1 MRTLIGV
8 TGGSGAAFAVDFI
21 RRCPGEKYLAFSRW
35 GKYVLRQETD
45 LVPSDLSGDVDE
57 ILTDH
62 DLAQRF
68 SSGTNA
74 LDAMVIIPCSSTT
87 LGKIAAGIGD
97 TFITRAAAVTLKE
110 RRKLI
115 LVLRE
120 TPLSTIHL
128 EAAARVSAAGA
139 LVMPLCPPFY
149 FRPDT
154 VADVVKGFVD
164 HLLSQVGVK
173 VEREWNMDL
182 PVDVDESK
190 DV

>member
-8 TGGSGAAFAVDFI
+8 TGGSGAVFALDFI

-45 LVPSDLSGDVDE
+45 LVPADLAGEVDQ

-62 DLAQRF
+62 DLSQRF

-128 EAAARVSAAGA
+128 EAAAKVSAAGA

-149 FRPDT
+149 FRPDS
-154 VADVVKGFVD
+154 VADVVTGFVD
-164 HLLSQVGVK
+164 HLLAQVGVK
-173 VEREWNMDL
+173 AEREWNMDA
-182 PVDVDESK
+182 PVDIDESK
-190 DV
+190 DL

>member
-1 MRTLIGV
+1 MRVLIGV

-21 RRCPGEKYLAFSRW
+21 RRCPGRKYLVFSRW

-45 LVPSDLSGDVDE
+45 LVPGDLAGDVEE

-62 DLAQRF
+62 DLSQRF
-68 SSGTNA
+68 SSGTNP
-74 LDAMVIIPCSSTT
+74 LDAMVIVPCSSTT
-87 LGKIAAGIGD
+87 LAKIAAGIGD

-128 EAAARVSAAGA
+128 EAAAKVSAAGA
-139 LVMPLCPPFY
+139 VVMPLSPPFY
-149 FRPDT
+149 FRPES
-154 VADVVKGFVD
+154 VADVVTGFVD
-164 HLLSQVGVK
+164 HLLAQVGVPAA
-173 VEREWNMDL
+173 REWNMEA
-182 PVDVDESK
+182 PVDDESE

>member
-1 MRTLIGV
+1 MRILIGV

-21 RRCPGEKYLAFSRW
+21 RRCPGEKYLVFSRW

-45 LVPSDLSGDVDE
+45 LVPGDLAGEVE
-57 ILTDH
+57 EVLADH

-74 LDAMVIIPCSSTT
+74 LDAMVIVPCSSTT
-87 LGKIAAGIGD
+87 LAKIAAGIGD

-139 LVMPLCPPFY
+139 VVMPLSPPFY
-149 FRPDT
+149 FRPAS
-154 VADVVKGFVD
+154 VADVVTGFVD
-164 HLLSQVGVK
+164 HLLAQVGVPPS
-173 VEREWNMDL
+173 REWNMDA
-182 PVDVDESK
+182 PVDIDESE

>member
-21 RRCPGEKYLAFSRW
+21 RRCPGEKYLVFSRW

-45 LVPSDLSGDVDE
+45 LVPADLAGDVEE

-74 LDAMVIIPCSSTT
+74 LDAMVIVPCSSTT

-128 EAAARVSAAGA
+128 EAAAKVSAAGA

-154 VADVVKGFVD
+154 VADVVTGFVD

-173 VEREWNMDL
+173 VEREWNMDA
-182 PVDVDESK
+182 PVDIDESA
-190 DV
+190 DF

>member
-21 RRCPGEKYLAFSRW
+21 RRCPGEKYLVFSRW

-45 LVPSDLSGDVDE
+45 LAPGDLAGDVDE

-74 LDAMVIIPCSSTT
+74 LDAMVIVPCSSTT

-128 EAAARVSAAGA
+128 EAAAKVSAAGA

-154 VADVVKGFVD
+154 VADVVTGFVD

-173 VEREWNMDL
+173 VEREWNVDL
-182 PVDVDESK
+182 PVDVDESE

>member
-45 LVPSDLSGDVDE
+45 LVPADLAGDVDQ
-57 ILTDH
+57 ILADH
-62 DLAQRF
+62 DLSQRF

-128 EAAARVSAAGA
+128 EAAAKVSAAGA

-149 FRPDT
+149 FRPDS
-154 VADVVKGFVD
+154 VADVVTGFVD
-164 HLLSQVGVK
+164 HLLAQVGVK
-173 VEREWNMDL
+173 AEREWNMDA
-182 PVDVDESK
+182 PVDIDESK
-190 DV
+190 DL

>member
-1 MRTLIGV
+1 MRVLIAV

-21 RRCPGEKYLAFSRW
+21 RRCPGEKHLVFSRW

-45 LVPSDLSGDVDE
+45 LVPADLAPHVEGLLS
-57 ILTDH
+57 DH
-62 DLAQRF
+62 DLSQTF
-68 SSGTNA
+68 SSGTNP

-87 LGKIAAGIGD
+87 LGKVAAGIGD

-120 TPLSTIHL
+120 TPLSTVQL

-139 LVMPLCPPFY
+139 IVMPLCPPFY
-149 FRPDT
+149 FRPESIEE
-154 VADVVKGFVD
+154 VVTPFVD
-164 HLLSQVGVK
+164 HLLALLGVEVG
-173 VEREWNMDL
+173 RQWQAPIPATGD
-182 PVDVDESK
+182 D
-190 DV
+190 

>member
-21 RRCPGEKYLAFSRW
+21 RRCPGEKYLVFSRW

-45 LVPSDLSGDVDE
+45 LVPGDLAGDVDE

-62 DLAQRF
+62 DLSQRF

-74 LDAMVIIPCSSTT
+74 LDTMVIVPCSSTT
-87 LGKIAAGIGD
+87 LAKIAAGIGD

-120 TPLSTIHL
+120 TPLSTLHL

-149 FRPDT
+149 FRPQN
-154 VADVVKGFVD
+154 VADVVTGFVD

-173 VEREWNMDL
+173 VAREWNMDA
-182 PVDVDESK
+182 PVDIDESA